1 MPSHGGE
8 PAMREIHLYQ
18 TSLFNTLCL
27 RVAVEEILSGYVF
40 DESNGSVHVRR
51 AGLTPTSGMD
61 LELLRAAITST
72 NLANICRSV
81 AQSFSRTHM
90 VGRNYLSFLT
100 GYSALTMGLACLYC
114 TAAGEEAGD
123 HGRPPLREALGVA
136 PQKMDIVRRQLPKIH
151 EYMHLLEEVHSVVR
165 RHVDGN
171 AEATRRAVLGIGP
184 RPLRE
189 LAQVVIYILM
199 QSSR

>member
-8 PAMREIHLYQ
+8 PAMREFHLYQ

-27 RVAVEEILSGYVF
+27 RVAVKEILSGYVF
-40 DESNGSVHVRR
+40 DESDGSVHVRH
-51 AGLTPTSGMD
+51 ANPTPTSGLD
-61 LELLRAAITST
+61 SELLRAAITST

-81 AQSFSRTHM
+81 AQSFSHTHM

-100 GYSALTMGLACLYC
+100 GYSAFTMGLACLYC

-123 HGRPPLREALGVA
+123 HGRPPLREALGVEL
-136 PQKMDIVRRQLPKIH
+136 QKIDIVGRQFPKIH
-151 EYMHLLEEVHSVVR
+151 EYMHLLEKVHSVVR

-171 AEATRRAVLGIGP
+171 LEATRRAVLGIGP
-184 RPLRE
+184 RPLRQ
-189 LAQVVIYILM
+189 LAQVVIDIST
-199 QSSR
+199 QSSQ